1 MRARHSSLGQAL
13 FQLDRNVNPLSF
25 LAGVELEEA
34 GEKWRAGD
42 AAKSMRFFMK
52 AIANYD
58 EGLQKHPGAF
68 DLAYNKYVSPQ
79 TTIESSITAT
89 KPLIYITRLFGLSSS
104 QDSQSHTISWSQ
116 ELTHSCRARVQYEIT
131 QHPKLAAQL
140 PAPQAELLEVALQ
153 SHRDALYLEQD
164 NADALFNSGQVL
176 NSLAEA
182 LTESKHPGEDQIIQ
196 ASTYLQE
203 AVELFQRCLA
213 LQEMKFTEMEE
224 QMMQME
230 AGEMDSQE
238 PVSEPAVPP
247 AESPSAEGEAAD
259 GEPQEQWAAIVE
271 PVTKNTLV
279 DTAVAQLDTLT
290 TLCNLLTFNPGAGGV
305 GWVQEYSA
313 ELVETRLPAYVEGSE
328 RRYEAALARGKFICA
343 LHDVLYRGGHTDAR
357 TYQQEVSRAFGPDL
371 DLSNDPEGLC
381 SKAEALTSLNGALA
395 EIPPTEDD
403 ENFKFSTTTRWQ
415 SLSAALDALTA
426 ASKLPNADNLP
437 KIHLARGD
445 AEMQRWR
452 LGRAP
457 WAHAMAAQN
466 GPTLLRNAQ
475 TYYRGAA
482 ALARRDGDAE
492 LQRDGTCK
500 EAIAAALE
508 GQSTKLDQIKT
519 TSFDQLMAVA
529 QDMVEDGMVEPT
541 EMSALIS

>member
-1 MRARHSSLGQAL
+1 MPRPKAFLKESKAKKKNAAKQ
-13 FQLDRNVNPLSF
+13 QLPVTADDYLA
-25 LAGVELEEA
+25 AGVELEEA

-58 EGLQKHPGAF
+58 EGLQKHPAAF
-68 DLAYNKYVSPQ
+68 DLAYNK
-79 TTIESSITAT
+79 
-89 KPLIYITRLFGLSSS
+89 
-104 QDSQSHTISWSQ
+104 
-116 ELTHSCRARVQYEIT
+116 ARVQYEIT

-140 PAPQAELLEVALQ
+140 PAPQAEILEVALQ

-182 LTESKHPGEDQIIQ
+182 LTESKHPSEEQLIQ

-224 QMMQME
+224 QIMQME
-230 AGEMDSQE
+230 SGEMDSE
-238 PVSEPAVPP
+238 GPESEPAEPRV
-247 AESPSAEGEAAD
+247 AESESAD
-259 GEPQEQWAAIVE
+259 SEPQEQWAAIVE

-279 DTAVAQLDTLT
+279 DSAVAQLDTLT
-290 TLCNLLTFNPGAGGV
+290 ALCNLLTFNPGAGGV

-313 ELVETRLPAYVEGSE
+313 ELVETRLPAYVEGSD
-328 RRYEAALARGKFICA
+328 RQYEAGLARAKFICA
-343 LHDVLYRGGHTDAR
+343 LHDVLYRGGHADAR
-357 TYQQEVSRAFGPDL
+357 TYQQEVGRAFGPEL
-371 DLSNDPEGLC
+371 DVSNDPEGLC
-381 SKAEALTSLNGALA
+381 SKAEALTSLNGAFADL
-395 EIPPTEDD
+395 PPTEDD
-403 ENFKFSTTTRWQ
+403 ETFKFCCTVRWQ
-415 SLSAALDALTA
+415 SLSTALDSLTA
-426 ASKLPNADNLP
+426 ASKLPSADNLP

-457 WAHAMAAQN
+457 WNHAVAAQH
-466 GPTLLRNAQ
+466 GATLLRNAQ

-482 ALARRDGDAE
+482 ALARRDGEAE
-492 LQRDGTCK
+492 AERDGSFK

-508 GQSTKLDQIKT
+508 GQRTKLDQIKAK
-519 TSFDQLMAVA
+519 SLDQLIAVA
-529 QDMVEDGMVEPT
+529 QDMVEDGMVEGT
-541 EMSALIS
+541 DMSALIS

>member
-1 MRARHSSLGQAL
+1 MPRPKA
-13 FQLDRNVNPLSF
+13 F
-25 LAGVELEEA
+25 LKESKSKKKNAAKQVPVTADDYLAAGVELEEA

-68 DLAYNKYVSPQ
+68 DLAYNK
-79 TTIESSITAT
+79 
-89 KPLIYITRLFGLSSS
+89 
-104 QDSQSHTISWSQ
+104 
-116 ELTHSCRARVQYEIT
+116 ARVQYEIT

-176 NSLAEA
+176 NSLAES
-182 LTESKHPGEDQIIQ
+182 LTESKHPSEDQLVQ

-213 LQEMKFTEMEE
+213 LQEMKYTEMEE
-224 QMMQME
+224 QIMQME
-230 AGEMDSQE
+230 SGEMDAPESVPQPE
-238 PVSEPAVPP
+238 SAAPP
-247 AESPSAEGEAAD
+247 AQTETAD

-271 PVTKNTLV
+271 PVTKNTLA
-279 DTAVAQLDTLT
+279 DSAIAQLDTLT

-313 ELVETRLPAYVEGSE
+313 ELIETRLPSYVDGSD
-328 RRYEAALARGKFICA
+328 RNYEAALARGKFICA
-343 LHDVLYRGGHTDAR
+343 LHDVLYRGGHTDAQ

-371 DLSNDPEGLC
+371 DLSEDPEGLC
-381 SKAEALTSLNGALA
+381 SKAEALTSLNSAFA
-395 EIPPTEDD
+395 EVSPTEDE
-403 ENFKFSTTTRWQ
+403 ENAKVYNATRWQ

-426 ASKLPNADNLP
+426 ASKLPSANNLP

-445 AEMQRWR
+445 AEMSRWR

-457 WAHAMAAQN
+457 WNHAPAAQY

-492 LQRDGTCK
+492 AQRDGTCK

-508 GQSTKLDQIKT
+508 GQRTKLDQIKT
-519 TSFDQLMAVA
+519 TSFDQLIAVA
-529 QDMVEDGMVEPT
+529 QEMVEDGTVEAT

>member
-1 MRARHSSLGQAL
+1 MPRPKTFLKESKSKKKSAAK
-13 FQLDRNVNPLSF
+13 QLPVTADDY
-25 LAGVELEEA
+25 LAVGVELEEA

-68 DLAYNKYVSPQ
+68 DLAYNK
-79 TTIESSITAT
+79 
-89 KPLIYITRLFGLSSS
+89 
-104 QDSQSHTISWSQ
+104 
-116 ELTHSCRARVQYEIT
+116 ARVQYEIT

-140 PAPQAELLEVALQ
+140 SAPQAELLQVALQ
-153 SHRDALYLEQD
+153 SHRDALHLEQD

-176 NSLAEA
+176 NSLAEVM
-182 LTESKHPGEDQIIQ
+182 TDSKHPDGEQLVQ

-213 LQEMKFTEMEE
+213 LQEMKYTEMEE
-224 QMMQME
+224 QIMQME
-230 AGEMDSQE
+230 SGEME
-238 PVSEPAVPP
+238 APAPEPAQPAEPQPPLQP
-247 AESPSAEGEAAD
+247 AESGSGEEA
-259 GEPQEQWAAIVE
+259 QEQWAAIIE

-279 DTAVAQLDTLT
+279 DSVVAQLDTLT
-290 TLCNLLTFNPGAGGV
+290 ALCNILTFNPGAGGV

-313 ELVETRLPAYVEGSE
+313 ELIETRLPAYVEGSD
-328 RRYEAALARGKFICA
+328 RQYEAGLAQAKFICA
-343 LHDVLYRGGHTDAR
+343 LHDVLYRGGHTDVQ
-357 TYQQEVSRAFGPDL
+357 TYQQEVGRAFGPEL
-371 DLSNDPEGLC
+371 DVSSDPEGLC

-395 EIPPTEDD
+395 DVPPAEDP
-403 ENFKFSTTTRWQ
+403 ETFKLCCAVRWQ
-415 SLSAALDALTA
+415 SLSSALDALAA
-426 ASKLPNADNLP
+426 ASKLPSADNLP

-457 WAHAMAAQN
+457 WNHAVAQEH
-466 GPTLLRNAQ
+466 GPMLLRNAQ

-482 ALARRDGDAE
+482 ALARRDGEAE
-492 LQRDGTCK
+492 AARDGSIK
-500 EAIAAALE
+500 EAIAAAVE
-508 GQSTKLDQIKT
+508 GQKTKLDQIKA
-519 TSFDQLMAVA
+519 TSLEQVIAVA
-529 QDMVEDGMVEPT
+529 QDMVEDGMVEGT